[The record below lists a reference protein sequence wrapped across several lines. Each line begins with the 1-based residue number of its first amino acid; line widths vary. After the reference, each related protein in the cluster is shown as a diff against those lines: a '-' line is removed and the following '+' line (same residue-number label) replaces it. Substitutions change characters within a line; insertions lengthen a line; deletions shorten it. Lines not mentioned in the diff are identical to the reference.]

1 MADDTISEKNK
12 FYQIINFFKKKPK
25 LYISIGVLILLIIV
39 FVTFLQG
46 RDVKK
51 NIEVSNQYNQALVLI
66 KDKKFIESKI
76 FLDKIIDKE
85 HRFYSPMSLYLI
97 IENDLEKDKSNV
109 LLSFDKIINSKKIDK
124 EQQDLIKIKKAL
136 FMFENNIQEDKI
148 INILKEI
155 INSDSKW
162 RPRAIELIGDY
173 YTHKGE
179 NLKADEYFKLLN
191 SEIR

>member
-66 KDKKFIESKI
+66 KDKKFTESKI

>member
-66 KDKKFIESKI
+66 KDKKFTESKI
-76 FLDKIIDKE
+76 FFDKIIDKE

-97 IENDLEKDKSNV
+97 IELVFDIAYAYSI
-109 LLSFDKIINSKKIDK
+109 LS
-124 EQQDLIKIKKAL
+124 
-136 FMFENNIQEDKI
+136 
-148 INILKEI
+148 
-155 INSDSKW
+155 
-162 RPRAIELIGDY
+162 
-173 YTHKGE
+173 
-179 NLKADEYFKLLN
+179 
-191 SEIR
+191 